1 VAGVSARVLVAY
13 ASRHGST
20 AGVAQRI
27 AARLE
32 AAGHRP
38 EVHDVRAAGG
48 LPEYD
53 AVVFGSPV
61 YDQRWLP
68 EAQGFVRD
76 REDWLSRRPVWLF
89 SVGTFGDRKPLI
101 GRFVPREPKE
111 IAAIRERTRAQDY
124 RVFAGV
130 IDRHQWPGASRILFH
145 LLGGRFGD
153 NRDWPE
159 VEAWADGIARSLQR
173 RSAPVASGG

>member
-1 VAGVSARVLVAY
+1 MSARVLVVY

-20 AGVAQRI
+20 AGVARRI
-27 AARLE
+27 AERLE
-32 AAGHRP
+32 GGGLG
-38 EVHDVRAAGG
+38 VDVRDLKGVSE

-68 EAQGFVRD
+68 EAQAFVRD
-76 REDWLSRRPVWLF
+76 HADWLARRPLWLF
-89 SVGTFGDRKPLI
+89 SVGTFGDRKPVI
-101 GRFVPREPKE
+101 GRMMPREPRG
-111 IAAIRERTRAQDY
+111 IAEVRERTRAHDY
-124 RVFAGV
+124 RVFAGM
-130 IDRHQWPGASRILFH
+130 IDRHQWPGPSRILFH

-159 VEAWADGIARSLQR
+159 IDTWADGIARSLR
-173 RSAPVASGG
+173 PRPISVASSR